1 MALPSNPGIVKVD
14 TGSATTI
21 LLVSLKRPG
30 KKWMQSSKEQVRES
44 DRYKRGISSTGK
56 KICSFGRTWVR
67 SFYSRF

>member
-1 MALPSNPGIVKVD
+1 MAVPSNPGIVKVD

-44 DRYKRGISSTGK
+44 DRYKRGI
-56 KICSFGRTWVR
+56 
-67 SFYSRF
+67 